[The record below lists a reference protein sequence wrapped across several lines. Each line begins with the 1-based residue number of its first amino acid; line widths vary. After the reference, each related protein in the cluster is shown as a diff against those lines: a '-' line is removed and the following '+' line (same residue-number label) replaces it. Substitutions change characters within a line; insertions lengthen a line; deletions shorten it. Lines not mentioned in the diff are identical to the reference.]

1 MGQQVRHDL
10 SDNSKYVG
18 NWFLCLF

>member
-1 MGQQVRHDL
+1 MGQQVRNNL

-18 NWFLCLF
+18 NWFLCPF

>member
-18 NWFLCLF
+18 NWFLWLF

>member
-10 SDNSKYVG
+10 SDHSKYVG
-18 NWFLCLF
+18 NWLSWPY